1 MDFDD
6 VSWATIGHPSVSVAP
21 SVFACAQKGKW
32 NGKQTLLAYV
42 LAVESMHQIARLTMP
57 QLSERGWHT
66 TLAYGVFGAAVPAVR
81 LLGLNE
87 DECANALGIAVSRA
101 GGVRANFGTQTKA
114 LHAGLSNRIGIDC
127 AEMAACGITQATM
140 PSKAQMDLP
149 CALRERQ

>member
-1 MDFDD
+1 
-6 VSWATIGHPSVSVAP
+6 
-21 SVFACAQKGKW
+21 
-32 NGKQTLLAYV
+32 
-42 LAVESMHQIARLTMP
+42 MP

-140 PSKAQMDLP
+140 PSKAQMDLL